1 MDIDQIK
8 AQWKLMDSTKGLA
21 DKVDRDFLFRKR
33 YKSMLSL
40 TDKLRRRYLCSLILC
55 SVAPLLIKPLAGF
68 IELPTALMI
77 AYPAYFVV
85 MFALNLLLY
94 LKLNK
99 TSVINL
105 PVKDALVGITEFAI
119 MRRRFEC
126 VGILIAIPLIV
137 YIIWI
142 LRAAD
147 NEGLYIGGL
156 FGAVLGVIIGLIVEY
171 RTTRDVH
178 RLKEG
183 LCKNLDDDAA

>member
-1 MDIDQIK
+1 MNIDQIK
-8 AQWKLMDSTKGLA
+8 TQWRQIDPAQGLA
-21 DKVDRDFLFRKR
+21 DRVDRDFLLRGR

-40 TDKLRRRYLCSLILC
+40 SDRLRRRYLCSLILC
-55 SVAPLLIKPLAGF
+55 GVAPLLIRPLAH
-68 IELPTALMI
+68 IIDVPLTLVI
-77 AYPAYFVV
+77 AYPAYFVI
-85 MFALNLLLY
+85 MFTLNLLLY

-142 LRAAD
+142 LRSAD
-147 NEGLYIGGL
+147 NEGLYVGGL
-156 FGAVLGVIIGLIVEY
+156 FGAVLGVIIGLLVEF
-171 RTTRDVH
+171 RTTRDIH
-178 RLKEG
+178 RLKDG
-183 LCKNLDDDAA
+183 LRKNLDVDA

>member
-8 AQWKLMDSTKGLA
+8 TQWRRMDFARCLT
-21 DKVDRDFLFRKR
+21 DNVDRDFLLRKR

-55 SVAPLLIKPLAGF
+55 CVAPLLIIPLTHIICVPA
-68 IELPTALMI
+68 ALLI
-77 AYPAYFVV
+77 AYPAYFVI
-85 MFALNLLLY
+85 MFVLNLLLY

-99 TSVINL
+99 ASVINL

-119 MRRRFEC
+119 MRRLFEC
-126 VGILIAIPLIV
+126 AGIMVAIPLIV

-147 NEGLYIGGL
+147 NEGLYVGGL
-156 FGAVLGVIIGLIVEY
+156 FGAVFGVIIGLIVEL
-171 RTTRDVH
+171 RTTKDIR
-178 RLKEG
+178 RLKDG
-183 LCKNLDDDAA
+183 LRKNLDGDVE